1 MVAQVAPAA
10 MPHRQYSQMIIGGL
24 WPLTDPAT
32 WSDAADVFQAKAA
45 DLMQESNAIRQTAN
59 GLHATGQRGD
69 AIDGFVDSAHDGSN
83 TCSQQSEDYGDLAL
97 AAEEVGRTIYG
108 LREDL
113 DRIDSAANEEIQRL
127 IDEAR
132 RGGHQI
138 GLMATLMAKIN
149 EVIGE
154 ARTHAAAATA
164 AAAAHITSKIS
175 LLNGGAV
182 GSQNADTRAPSSS
195 PSIQAASWDK
205 GSGAAERGGMP
216 ESPGAG
222 HQLPQ
227 TPGAAGG
234 KEPEVNDQ
242 TGPLQDAG
250 GSKTRD
256 GEGVAAPASVDEAGR
271 PVSNG
276 DKNAASA
283 NENPIANFGG
293 SRNATGS
300 SQGNVGTS
308 GIPSTPVGSTG
319 SAGGGF
325 GPPSTSGLGQMG
337 STGSGLGSVSPA
349 SGLGGGTPAS
359 GLGGGTPASGL
370 SSPGGLGTPSA
381 GGGGA
386 PAGASDFTRGF
397 NAGAAS
403 GGAPLLP
410 PPAAPQPSPGPAAG
424 SGAPAGAFTSGPAQ
438 VSTASGAPTAAPMP
452 ATGASAPVGGT
463 GGGGMPGA
471 PMGALPPFNSDVPR
485 PAPTASVTPASGP
498 AVAPSAPAPSGGTAP
513 SVTALPPGVMGSGV
527 GAAAGAGAGL
537 SSPVEDPQLA
547 AAAALV
553 YELAHASRLYGTVDW
568 CVGVFKTPAGAE
580 TVVVGNEGAGF
591 IPRGV
596 FVPRSARMLFCDSG
610 LGVDFRRRWFAW
622 ANPAQTMLAYTN
634 LLTDHNP
641 NIELYALATSTDH
654 GGSALPAQAAG
665 VPHYEDCSLA
675 RSPIPA
681 DANPAALDE
690 GHAHRLETLDRG
702 MYARLTGVAGSAPDR
717 SEAWTATVAGVRTA
731 LERAASIKEVVV
743 PPEIRAVLEVLS
755 RGEAVATEQWQ
766 ALEFAGLSSVL
777 QSASQRPGHGPES
790 GEASPFARAY
800 HNLARAAELLLMWTR
815 SSDLPF
821 TEIAYTAAHVV
832 SEAQLWPAA
841 DR

>member
-1 MVAQVAPAA
+1 
-10 MPHRQYSQMIIGGL
+10 MIIGGL
-24 WPLTDPAT
+24 WPLTDPST
-32 WSDAADVFQAKAA
+32 WSDAADVFHTKAG
-45 DLMQESNAIRQTAN
+45 DLVQESNEIRQTAN
-59 GLHATGQRGD
+59 GLPATNQRGD
-69 AIDGFVDSAHDGSN
+69 AIDGFVGSAHDSSN
-83 TCSQQSEDYGDLAL
+83 ACSQQSEDYGHMAT

-113 DRIDSAANEEIQRL
+113 DRIDSQANDEIQRL

-132 RGGHQI
+132 RAGHQL

-149 EVIGE
+149 EVVAT
-154 ARTHAAAATA
+154 ARANATA
-164 AAAAHITSKIS
+164 ASASAAAHIAGELRLITGDLPSR
-175 LLNGGAV
+175 GASDGRELSV
-182 GSQNADTRAPSSS
+182 QP
-195 PSIQAASWDK
+195 ASWDK
-205 GSGAAERGGMP
+205 GGSAPEHGGMP
-216 ESPGAG
+216 QSPVSALDQPKAPSDYRGG
-222 HQLPQ
+222 VDPQ
-227 TPGAAGG
+227 SPQDYRHGTQPGDPETVKTEGG
-234 KEPEVNDQ
+234 DSKAPS
-242 TGPLQDAG
+242 DAG
-250 GSKTRD
+250 APTPSAAD
-256 GEGVAAPASVDEAGR
+256 GPVSYRGLTDPASKQ
-271 PVSNG
+271 PNG
-276 DKNAASA
+276 LLPGSF
-283 NENPIANFGG
+283 PGG
-293 SRNATGS
+293 SASTPSPLGGS
-300 SQGNVGTS
+300 S
-308 GIPSTPVGSTG
+308 TPT
-319 SAGGGF
+319 GGGF
-325 GPPSTSGLGQMG
+325 SPPSTSGLGQMG
-337 STGSGLGSVSPA
+337 STGSGLGGVSPA

-424 SGAPAGAFTSGPAQ
+424 SGAPAGGFTSGPAQ
-438 VSTASGAPTAAPMP
+438 VSTASGAPTAAPTP
-452 ATGASAPVGGT
+452 VSGASAPVGGA

-498 AVAPSAPAPSGGTAP
+498 PVASSAPAPSSGAAGP

-622 ANPAQTMLAYTN
+622 ANPAQTMLAYAN

-755 RGEAVATEQWQ
+755 RGEAVAAEQWQ

-800 HNLARAAELLLMWTR
+800 HNLARASELLLMWTR
-815 SSDLPF
+815 SNDLPF
-821 TEIAYTAAHVV
+821 TEIAYTAAHIV

>member
-1 MVAQVAPAA
+1 
-10 MPHRQYSQMIIGGL
+10 MIIGGL
-24 WPLTDPAT
+24 WPLTDPGT
-32 WSDAADVFQAKAA
+32 WSDSADVFNTKAGDLSQA
-45 DLMQESNAIRQTAN
+45 SNLIRQTAN
-59 GLHATGQRGD
+59 GLPAMDQKGD
-69 AIDGFVDSAHDGSN
+69 AIDGFVGSAHESSN
-83 TCSQQSEDYGDLAL
+83 ACSQQSEDYGDMAT

-113 DRIDSAANEEIQRL
+113 DRIDSDANDEIQRL
-127 IDEAR
+127 IDEAKR
-132 RGGHQI
+132 AGHQL

-149 EVIGE
+149 EVIAKARSE
-154 ARTHAAAATA
+154 ASAATA
-164 AAAAHITSKIS
+164 SAAAHITSKMRLIAGS
-175 LLNGGAV
+175 TV
-182 GSQNADTRAPSSS
+182 GSPNADTRT
-195 PSIQAASWDK
+195 PSIQMANY
-205 GSGAAERGGMP
+205 GSGKVPETPRPKIEPPLDGVNDRSPSVADARGPSSGTQP
-216 ESPGAG
+216 PSEGSAHPASASPG
-222 HQLPQ
+222 
-227 TPGAAGG
+227 
-234 KEPEVNDQ
+234 
-242 TGPLQDAG
+242 DAKG
-250 GSKTRD
+250 DPVLDDDS
-256 GEGVAAPASVDEAGR
+256 VAAARGSSHADSAG
-271 PVSNG
+271 
-276 DKNAASA
+276 ASA
-283 NENPIANFGG
+283 ARGASSAHDELSPFSQSGLAGSAPSPFGG
-293 SRNATGS
+293 S
-300 SQGNVGTS
+300 
-308 GIPSTPVGSTG
+308 

-325 GPPSTSGLGQMG
+325 SPPSTSGLGQMG

-370 SSPGGLGTPSA
+370 SSPGGLGAPTA

-438 VSTASGAPTAAPMP
+438 VSTASGAPTAAPTP
-452 ATGASAPVGGT
+452 VSGASAPVGGA
-463 GGGGMPGA
+463 GGGGMTGA

-498 AVAPSAPAPSGGTAP
+498 PVAPSAPAPSSGAGP

-537 SSPVEDPQLA
+537 SSPVEDPQLT

-610 LGVDFRRRWFAW
+610 LGIDFRRRWFAW
-622 ANPAQTMLAYTN
+622 ANPAQTMLAYAN

-755 RGEAVATEQWQ
+755 RGEAVAAEQWQ

-815 SSDLPF
+815 SNDLPF
-821 TEIAYTAAHVV
+821 TEIAYTAAHIV

>member
-1 MVAQVAPAA
+1 
-10 MPHRQYSQMIIGGL
+10 MIIGGL
-24 WPLTDPAT
+24 WPLTDPST
-32 WSDAADVFQAKAA
+32 WSDAADVFHTKAG

-59 GLHATGQRGD
+59 GLPATGQRGD
-69 AIDGFVDSAHDGSN
+69 AIDGFVGSAHDSSN
-83 TCSQQSEDYGDLAL
+83 ACSQQSEDYGHMAT

-113 DRIDSAANEEIQRL
+113 DQIDSDANDEIQRL

-132 RGGHQI
+132 RAGHQL

-149 EVIGE
+149 EVIAK
-154 ARTHAAAATA
+154 ARTQATTATA
-164 AAAAHITSKIS
+164 SAAAHITSKMR
-175 LLNGGAV
+175 LFTDGAPTNGTVGTGSGATASTRPV
-182 GSQNADTRAPSSS
+182 SWGTHTGAGAPESPAFDTGNGQPGPNGDPLRDTAGSQSSS
-195 PSIQAASWDK
+195 PSQSPH
-205 GSGAAERGGMP
+205 P
-216 ESPGAG
+216 EKP
-222 HQLPQ
+222 
-227 TPGAAGG
+227 TPGSKDPAGDTTANDLGGG
-234 KEPEVNDQ
+234 KGTAPTSPTTD
-242 TGPLQDAG
+242 TGQ
-250 GSKTRD
+250 SQ
-256 GEGVAAPASVDEAGR
+256 
-271 PVSNG
+271 G
-276 DKNAASA
+276 DKNVPGVLPPGAVMGSGTNPTSPFGNSSA
-283 NENPIANFGG
+283 
-293 SRNATGS
+293 T
-300 SQGNVGTS
+300 
-308 GIPSTPVGSTG
+308 
-319 SAGGGF
+319 GGGF
-325 GPPSTSGLGQMG
+325 SPPSTSGLGQMG

-381 GGGGA
+381 GGGGGA
-386 PAGASDFTRGF
+386 PSGATDFTRGF

-410 PPAAPQPSPGPAAG
+410 PPAAPQPTPGPAAG
-424 SGAPAGAFTSGPAQ
+424 SGAPASAFTSAPAQ

-452 ATGASAPVGGT
+452 ATGASGPIGGA

-498 AVAPSAPAPSGGTAP
+498 PVAPSGPAPSSGASP

-610 LGVDFRRRWFAW
+610 LGIDFRRRWFAW
-622 ANPAQTMLAYTN
+622 ANPAQTMLAYAN

-702 MYARLTGVAGSAPDR
+702 MYARLTGVAGTAPDR

-755 RGEAVATEQWQ
+755 RGEAVAAEQWQ

-815 SSDLPF
+815 SNDLPF
-821 TEIAYTAAHVV
+821 TEIAYTAAHIV